1 MRSFLIQTLEVQ
13 VGCLKSTLVSR
24 FHFARFPVFLKLSNF
39 LSNILLQGVQ
49 DQNLPKEIGI
59 TKKLCTSDP

>member
-39 LSNILLQGVQ
+39 FVKYST
-49 DQNLPKEIGI
+49 I
-59 TKKLCTSDP
+59 TE

>member
-13 VGCLKSTLVSR
+13 SGCLKSTLVSR

-39 LSNILLQGVQ
+39 FVKYSTMLKPKQASLVILKFFRYG
-49 DQNLPKEIGI
+49 
-59 TKKLCTSDP
+59 